1 MTYVVANMHG
11 AMEKYT
17 ALLEKIGFSDRD
29 VLYVLGDT
37 ADYGE
42 DAVALLTE
50 LSMCEN
56 VYSVAGEHDY
66 KALRMLGGF
75 DRMLKDGSAPSPEFA
90 AEMMAWANEGGKP
103 TLDGFRA
110 LDDEM
115 REGVIDYLSEFAL
128 YEEVEAG
135 GKEYVLTYAG
145 IADFDEDTPLED
157 YMPEDFI
164 TEALDPDRCYF
175 EDATVIAGHIPTYE
189 IEGAENGK
197 IYRGEYN
204 VLIDCGAA
212 FGEPLGCLRLEDG
225 KEFYV

>member
-1 MTYVVANMHG
+1 MTYVVANLHG
-11 AMEKYT
+11 ALDKYQ
-17 ALLEKIGFSDRD
+17 ALLQKIRFSKNDI
-29 VLYVLGDT
+29 LYVLGDT

-50 LSMCEN
+50 LSMCDN
-56 VYSVAGEHDY
+56 VYPVAGEHDFL
-66 KALRMLGGF
+66 ALRMLAGF
-75 DRMLKDGSAPSPEFA
+75 DKMLKEGASPTPEFA

-145 IADFDEDTPLED
+145 IADFDPDTALED
-157 YMPEDFI
+157 YQPEDFFVP
-164 TEALDPDRCYF
+164 AKKGDRF
-175 EDATVIAGHIPTYE
+175 FDD
-189 IEGAENGK
+189 
-197 IYRGEYN
+197 R
-204 VLIDCGAA
+204 VLIVGCTPTESGRIERDDGVIRLDCGALQGGSIA
-212 FGEPLGCLRLEDG
+212 CLCLESGE
-225 KEFYV
+225 EFYV